1 MDRKIAVNKDFSI
14 MPWRNKMELTAAHLF
29 SLVVTLL
36 LCMAP
41 GLYAVRH
48 VRSVDDFSLGGRSAG
63 VPIVSGTITGTIIG
77 GAATLGTA
85 QLAFCA
91 GMSAWWFTL
100 GSGIGLLLLAG
111 FYAKPLRQSGLS
123 TIPQFL
129 VIHYGKPAGPLT
141 SLASSLGIFF
151 SIVASMLSGLSL
163 LTTLIGVSPVSA
175 ALIMVACVCIYVF
188 FGGIRG
194 TGWSGLGKTGL
205 LYFTLLF
212 AGTTAYSGLGGSA
225 GLQAVF
231 PADPWLNLFG
241 QGAGVVLTNAGS
253 LIIGIISTQTYAQAL
268 FAARDNRTAMVGALV
283 AAGLTIPV
291 GFPSIM
297 IGLYMQVHHPEILSL
312 HALPLYLL
320 TYVPPWIGGAAL
332 AALLLSVIGSIAGL
346 ALGIGAMF
354 SGDIIRDLAGIRDGQ
369 TLLRMNRGTVFA
381 VSFFAAVFV
390 LNHLDTFVL
399 DWNFLSMALRGT
411 GIFVPLTLAVLC
423 PGTIGSR
430 TALVS
435 MLVGLAAALACLLL
449 FPGYGNPLLPG
460 LGSSLAVIFLDGLL
474 TQAARLGLIIQ
485 NYKS

>member
-1 MDRKIAVNKDFSI
+1 
-14 MPWRNKMELTAAHLF
+14 MELTAAHLF
-29 SLVVTLL
+29 SLIVTLM

-41 GLYAVRH
+41 GLYAARQ
-48 VRSVDDFSLGGRSAG
+48 VRSIDDFSLGGRSAG
-63 VPIVSGTITGTIIG
+63 IPIVSGTITGTIIG

-100 GSGIGLLLLAG
+100 GSGIGLLLLAA

-129 VIHYGKPAGPLT
+129 VLHYGKPAGPLT

-151 SIVASMLSGLSL
+151 SIIASMLSGLGL
-163 LTTLIGVSPVSA
+163 LTTLLGVSPVSA
-175 ALIMVACVCIYVF
+175 ALIMVACVCVYVF

-212 AGTTAYSGLGGSA
+212 AGTAAYSDLGGST
-225 GLQAVF
+225 GLQAFF

-241 QGAGVVLTNAGS
+241 QGNGVVLTNAGS

-291 GFPSIM
+291 GLPSIM
-297 IGLYMQVHHPEILSL
+297 IGLYMQVQHPEILPL
-312 HALPLYLL
+312 NALPLYLL
-320 TYVPPWIGGAAL
+320 TYAPPWIGGAAL

-354 SGDIIRDLAGIRDGQ
+354 SGDILRDLVRVQSGP
-369 TLLRMNRGTVFA
+369 TLLWASRGTVLA
-381 VSFFAAVFV
+381 VSLLAAVFV
-390 LNHLDTFVL
+390 LHHLDTLVM
-399 DWNFLSMALRGT
+399 DWNFLSMALRGA

-423 PGTIGSR
+423 PGLIGAR
-430 TALVS
+430 TATCS
-435 MLVGLAAALACLLL
+435 MLAGLAAALVCLLL

-460 LGSSLAVIFLDGLL
+460 LGASLAVIVLDRLL
-474 TQAARLGLIIQ
+474 TQAARLGLIVQ